1 MKSYSPFQL
10 AFILKHALSNEIWII
25 NTQGEIQCLKTP
37 FKVIVIKEIGLLTID
52 SIVQVT
58 EVKVTQEL
66 ICLLYTS
73 PSPRDQRG
81 SRMPSSA

>member
-66 ICLLYTS
+66 ITIFRIHNKYYYYSYFKIILK
-73 PSPRDQRG
+73 
-81 SRMPSSA
+81 